1 MIKSSIWASFAASR
15 TSAAGRPGST
25 PVRRRFRGVGSEP
38 CKRGRRCL
46 PISFPAQLGEAQ
58 LAECLIGE
66 NSDRVGQVQ
75 AAGLRPHGDAEA
87 PVWMGLPEPQGQAGG
102 FLAEKE
108 PASVPKLGLGV
119 IPRCLGGGQPK
130 VRNLV
135 FVKEVLYAIIDAQV
149 HHVPIIQPR
158 PLHCPVADVKAQ
170 GADQMQTAAGGGAG
184 AGDISRQMQTQAAQ

>member
-1 MIKSSIWASFAASR
+1 M
-15 TSAAGRPGST
+15 
-25 PVRRRFRGVGSEP
+25 
-38 CKRGRRCL
+38 
-46 PISFPAQLGEAQ
+46 GEAQ

-87 PVWMGLPEPQGQAGG
+87 PVWIGLPEPQGQAGG

-184 AGDISRQMQTQAAQ
+184 AGDVSRVHGDFRFHKNDIQHDILRLDPDKLS

>member
-1 MIKSSIWASFAASR
+1 MR
-15 TSAAGRPGST
+15 TATELA
-25 PVRRRFRGVGSEP
+25 RFRLRASGRMGMRRHRSGWA
-38 CKRGRRCL
+38 CRNHRGR
-46 PISFPAQLGEAQ
+46 
-58 LAECLIGE
+58 
-66 NSDRVGQVQ
+66 
-75 AAGLRPHGDAEA
+75 
-87 PVWMGLPEPQGQAGG
+87 AGG

-170 GADQMQTAAGGGAG
+170 GADQMQAG
-184 AGDISRQMQTQAAQ
+184 AGGCRGACNVSGVLRDLGFHQN